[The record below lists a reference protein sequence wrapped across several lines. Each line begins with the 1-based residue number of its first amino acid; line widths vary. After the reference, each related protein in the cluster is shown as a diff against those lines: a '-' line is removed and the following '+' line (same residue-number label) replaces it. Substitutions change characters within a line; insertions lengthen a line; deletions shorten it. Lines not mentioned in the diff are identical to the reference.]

1 MTSLT
6 CPNCKK
12 HISIFDLK
20 CFSCGF
26 TITEEERDRQVKELE
41 MQRSDDS
48 MKRNSPNK
56 IALKRLHMQ
65 KFLKKLD
72 RISFRLFKIGW
83 ADLVVPSIIFIL
95 ILLVIVLLII

>member
-1 MTSLT
+1 MTSIT

-26 TITEEERDRQVKELE
+26 TITEEERGSQVKEME
-41 MQRSDDS
+41 KQKSDDS
-48 MKRNSPNK
+48 LKGSSPDE
-56 IALKRLHMQ
+56 IALKHLQMQ

-83 ADLVVPSIIFIL
+83 ADLVVPSIIVML
-95 ILLVIVLLII
+95 ILLVIVLMII